1 MPENKSYSDALAI
14 SEEFF
19 ELYDRMIGSVD
30 IPTVLQEV
38 ADVVCKDINS
48 QRASV
53 YLVKKDTNEL
63 EAVAVTGKV
72 AKIIRIPIAKTSLAG
87 FCAAT
92 GQSFVIPDAYGDLS
106 VIDPQLRFDHTWDKI
121 NDFRTKDVMCAPA
134 VFKGE
139 LLGVVQGINSKGEPF
154 GGHDLE
160 SLKSVSRLVGYSL
173 YHARLYNDLATMK
186 ELEKQKAEFVRV
198 MVHELKSPISGAR
211 MLISALEQI
220 QGEDSQAA
228 GMTRKVGARMDHM
241 LDLITDM
248 LEFAKV
254 KSGEPMG
261 EITVVD
267 VTECTKKICTRYVSD
282 AEQKN
287 LGIDTAFPD
296 SPLGVRIDTRGYEM
310 VVSNLLSNAIK
321 YTTEGAVKFSL
332 SQQDSMIKLAVT
344 DTGIGIPE
352 KDIPKLFK
360 EFYRASNAKSQQ
372 IPGSGVGLS
381 GVKSIV
387 ERFGGRLELESKE
400 NVGSTFYVYL
410 PISEIG
416 GGGEAATGVGVFES
430 DKSQTTDKSFTK

>member
-1 MPENKSYSDALAI
+1 MADDNSCSDPLAVG
-14 SEEFF
+14 EGFF

-53 YLVKKDTNEL
+53 YLVKQDTNEL
-63 EAVAVTGKV
+63 EAVAVTGNV
-72 AKIIRIPIAKTSLAG
+72 AKIIQIPISKTSLAG

-92 GQSFVIPDAYGDLS
+92 GRSFVVPDAYGDLS
-106 VIDPQLRFDHTWDKI
+106 SIDPQLHFDHRWDEI
-121 NDFRTKDVMCAPA
+121 NNFRTKDVMCAPA
-134 VFKGE
+134 IFKDE
-139 LLGVVQGINSKGEPF
+139 LLGVVQGVNSKGKPF
-154 GGHDLE
+154 SSSDLD

-198 MVHELKSPISGAR
+198 MVHELKSPVAGAR
-211 MLISALEQI
+211 MLVSALEEVQK
-220 QGEDSQAA
+220 DNSQAST
-228 GMTRKVGARMDHM
+228 MVQKVGDRMDQM

-254 KSGEPMG
+254 KSGEPLG

-267 VTECTKKICTRYVSD
+267 V
-282 AEQKN
+282 AEQTEEICNRYIGQAQQKK
-287 LGIDTAFPD
+287 LGIDVTLSD
-296 SPLGVRIDTRGYEM
+296 SPMGVRIDIRGYQM
-310 VVSNLLSNAIK
+310 IVSNLLSNAIK
-321 YTTEGAVKFSL
+321 YTTEGSVKLSL
-332 SQQDSMIKLAVT
+332 TPHDSKVLLAVT

-387 ERFGGRLELESKE
+387 ERFGGRMELQSSE

-410 PISEIG
+410 PLSE
-416 GGGEAATGVGVFES
+416 TVG
-430 DKSQTTDKSFTK
+430 